1 MSYLRNNKL
10 LLLIIGVLLVANVW
24 LLWSYVWKKPG
35 DKPKMLMEPPS
46 TRLKREIGFND
57 QQVAIYDSLREKHYS
72 NIRPMFEELKTSRD
86 SLFKLM
92 HQPQVADS
100 LIAMQSETVY
110 EKQKAIDLKMHQYFR
125 SLRDLCSEE
134 QKPKMDSF
142 LANLAKKMAGGRRWG
157 GGEKKE
163 KDKKPGK

>member
-35 DKPKMLMEPPS
+35 DKPKMQMEPPS

-125 SLRDLCSEE
+125 SLRDLCTEE

-142 LANLAKKMAGGRRWG
+142 LTNLAKKMAGGRRWG
-157 GGEKKE
+157 GGEKK
-163 KDKKPGK
+163 DKKTDK

>member
-24 LLWSYVWKKPG
+24 LLWAHVWNKP
-35 DKPKMLMEPPS
+35 DKTGQRKQIKPPHEI
-46 TRLKREIGFND
+46 LKQEIGFNE
-57 QQVAIYDSLREKHYS
+57 QQSAIYDSLRTKHYRS
-72 NIRPMFEELKTSRD
+72 IRPMFEELNASRD

-92 HQPQVADS
+92 HQPQIADS
-100 LIAMQSETVY
+100 MIAMQSETVY

-142 LANLAKKMAGGRRWG
+142 LTNLAKKMAGGRRWG
-157 GGEKKE
+157 GGDKKE
-163 KDKKPGK
+163 KKPGK